1 MDFVL
6 PAPDILPKQSG
17 GRGGKRG
24 KGQAVDYQRAWRLL
38 VANCDKIS
46 CNDTFESVFSR
57 VKKFGPFY
65 MEEWDTLWHD
75 LAADERFDA
84 VFRERVKG
92 RLDHE
97 VRVGDLSL
105 VEDIDWQWP
114 KDVSSRVLHF
124 LRDSDMLRVNGKVR
138 SFENFSMS
146 TPELDCL
153 NLNAK
158 NVCLSRE
165 QFEIFRGM
173 SSEIVI
179 VLNALVKE
187 LLTRKE
193 MLVKLVWLDRQM
205 KELGIWVS
213 GGIEDM
219 LRFLGM
225 ETNPNW
231 ENVIELVD
239 GSSDGVVL
247 LDLPKSQEDVVF
259 GASWAAVGEL
269 LKENGLNADD
279 LPAHLMGGLQL
290 AVLEEEDSCILTGFK
305 DAQKWKTGDSVHVAL
320 NCRRASGFFA
330 AGNEGRWTGYK
341 IGYEIVRPM
350 PKTAST
356 GKTVVIKP
364 FEWSAIALMVM
375 GTDEGVQGQLVDF
388 LTTKRRTAGQ
398 WLENELGKHCDIDMM
413 VAFVRSWVKEKPL
426 ALRIYAVEINA
437 GNEIW
442 TELFR
447 SLSGV
452 GLETI
457 GRMLEIKIFSS
468 GQMLMQAQ
476 RTMVSLL
483 SLAIV
488 EMDDPTLDA
497 KKGIVPAMYARFRPV
512 HKRSRKEL
520 EDFIAFS
527 VKRLRAYEGEDGDI
541 GALARRAIELS
552 R

>member
-1 MDFVL
+1 MEFVL
-6 PAPDILPKQSG
+6 PVPDILHKQSG

-24 KGQAVDYQRAWRLL
+24 KGQVVDYQRAWRLL

-46 CNDTFESVFSR
+46 CDDTFESVFSR

-65 MEEWDTLWHD
+65 MEEWDTLWQE
-75 LAADERFDA
+75 LADDERFDA

-105 VEDIDWQWP
+105 IEEIDWQWP
-114 KDVSSRVLHF
+114 NDVSSRVLHF
-124 LRDSDMLRVNGKVR
+124 LRDSDMLRVTGSVR

-146 TPELDCL
+146 TPELDNL

-165 QFEIFRGM
+165 QFEIFQGLT
-173 SSEIVI
+173 SEIVV
-179 VLNALVKE
+179 VLNSLVKE

-193 MLVKLVWLDRQM
+193 MLVKLMWLDRQM
-205 KELGIWVS
+205 KGLGVWVGDS
-213 GGIEDM
+213 VEDM

-225 ETNPNW
+225 ESNPNW
-231 ENVIELVD
+231 KNMIELVD
-239 GSSDGVVL
+239 GSADGVVL
-247 LDLPKSQEDVVF
+247 LDLPQSEEEVF
-259 GASWAAVGEL
+259 GPSWEAVGEL
-269 LKENGLNADD
+269 LKENGLNADET
-279 LPAHLMGGLQL
+279 PAHLMGALQW
-290 AVLEEEDSCILTGFK
+290 AVLEEGDSCILTGFH

-330 AGNEGRWTGYK
+330 GQDGRWAAYK
-341 IGYEIVRPM
+341 KGYEIVRPM

-398 WLENELGKHCDIDMM
+398 WLETELGKHCDIDSM
-413 VAFVRSWVKEKPL
+413 VNFVRNWVKEKPL
-426 ALRIYAVEINA
+426 ALRIWAVEINA

-442 TELFR
+442 TDLFR
-447 SLSGV
+447 SLSNV

-457 GRMLEIKIFSS
+457 GRMLEIKIYSS

-476 RTMVSLL
+476 RTMLNLL

-488 EMDDPTLDA
+488 EMDDPYLDA
-497 KKGIVPAMYARFRPV
+497 KKGIVPALYARLRPV

-520 EDFIAFS
+520 EDFVAFS
-527 VKRLRAYEGEDGDI
+527 SKRLRVYESDDSVLGDI
-541 GALARRAIELS
+541 ARRAIEIA